1 MCAVL
6 FGGSS
11 LKLETATMAATD
23 PLERP
28 SRTTGMDH
36 SLSKGRLVSLKNSS
50 QTQWAEVGFLKLS
63 KWEAANQYFQMC
75 IYHAGTKV
83 THKKSGKHRNRLAP
97 CCPESRNGPDDL
109 RVKEHFTKD
118 GCLLNDRLQEGIQKG
133 LLSNMQKIFNP
144 GDGLLVIPLE
154 VWCTIATSCSTTR
167 PPPPRSV
174 PREPLSLLYLLVPYA
189 LSPSSL
195 GLSPP
200 PLELIPSFQTLLS
213 THPHH
218 QSVKPFKQ
226 GLSCYANGA
235 HTKFFNIIYSMSN
248 GSCKQPWER
257 TMSTT
262 STHNTTNEPGLANNI
277 TSKSSSKGWVEAADS
292 DPWAT
297 TETEWWA
304 PGDVSTRVYNHKV
317 LQGVPGSPRK
327 KTLTW
332 GNQDY
337 FPGMRSS
344 AQKWYMDDPPLVSFI
359 LCSAQQESWV

>member
-167 PPPPRSV
+167 PLPRSV

-200 PLELIPSFQTLLS
+200 PPLGIDSKLPDTAVHTPPS
-213 THPHH
+213 P
-218 QSVKPFKQ
+218 V
-226 GLSCYANGA
+226 
-235 HTKFFNIIYSMSN
+235 
-248 GSCKQPWER
+248 
-257 TMSTT
+257 
-262 STHNTTNEPGLANNI
+262 
-277 TSKSSSKGWVEAADS
+277 SKA
-292 DPWAT
+292 
-297 TETEWWA
+297 
-304 PGDVSTRVYNHKV
+304 
-317 LQGVPGSPRK
+317 
-327 KTLTW
+327 
-332 GNQDY
+332 
-337 FPGMRSS
+337 F
-344 AQKWYMDDPPLVSFI
+344 
-359 LCSAQQESWV
+359 

>member
-144 GDGLLVIPLE
+144 GDSLLVIPLE

-167 PPPPRSV
+167 PPPQVR
-174 PREPLSLLYLLVPYA
+174 A
-189 LSPSSL
+189 
-195 GLSPP
+195 
-200 PLELIPSFQTLLS
+200 
-213 THPHH
+213 
-218 QSVKPFKQ
+218 
-226 GLSCYANGA
+226 
-235 HTKFFNIIYSMSN
+235 
-248 GSCKQPWER
+248 
-257 TMSTT
+257 
-262 STHNTTNEPGLANNI
+262 
-277 TSKSSSKGWVEAADS
+277 
-292 DPWAT
+292 PWAT
-297 TETEWWA
+297 VSALSACAICSQPILSGPQPPPTPWNWFQA
-304 PGDVSTRVYNHKV
+304 PRHCCPHTPITS
-317 LQGVPGSPRK
+317 Q
-327 KTLTW
+327 
-332 GNQDY
+332 
-337 FPGMRSS
+337 
-344 AQKWYMDDPPLVSFI
+344 
-359 LCSAQQESWV
+359 

>member
-63 KWEAANQYFQMC
+63 KWEAENQYFQMC

-133 LLSNMQKIFNP
+133 LLSNMQKKIFNP

-167 PPPPRSV
+167 PPPGPC
-174 PREPLSLLYLLVPYA
+174 PLSHCLCSICLCHMLSAHPLWA
-189 LSPSSL
+189 SASPSSL
-195 GLSPP
+195 GIDSKLPDTAVHTPPSP
-200 PLELIPSFQTLLS
+200 
-213 THPHH
+213 
-218 QSVKPFKQ
+218 V
-226 GLSCYANGA
+226 
-235 HTKFFNIIYSMSN
+235 
-248 GSCKQPWER
+248 
-257 TMSTT
+257 
-262 STHNTTNEPGLANNI
+262 
-277 TSKSSSKGWVEAADS
+277 SKA
-292 DPWAT
+292 
-297 TETEWWA
+297 
-304 PGDVSTRVYNHKV
+304 
-317 LQGVPGSPRK
+317 
-327 KTLTW
+327 
-332 GNQDY
+332 
-337 FPGMRSS
+337 F
-344 AQKWYMDDPPLVSFI
+344 
-359 LCSAQQESWV
+359 

>member
-11 LKLETATMAATD
+11 LKHETATMAATD

-28 SRTTGMDH
+28 SRTTGTAH

-83 THKKSGKHRNRLAP
+83 TRKKSGKHRNRLAP

-144 GDGLLVIPLE
+144 GDGLQVIPLE

-167 PPPPRSV
+167 PPQVR
-174 PREPLSLLYLLVPYA
+174 A
-189 LSPSSL
+189 
-195 GLSPP
+195 
-200 PLELIPSFQTLLS
+200 
-213 THPHH
+213 
-218 QSVKPFKQ
+218 
-226 GLSCYANGA
+226 
-235 HTKFFNIIYSMSN
+235 
-248 GSCKQPWER
+248 
-257 TMSTT
+257 
-262 STHNTTNEPGLANNI
+262 
-277 TSKSSSKGWVEAADS
+277 
-292 DPWAT
+292 PWAT
-297 TETEWWA
+297 VSALAAYAACSQPIFSGLQPPPPRNWFQA
-304 PGDVSTRVYNHKV
+304 PRHCRPHTPITVTK
-317 LQGVPGSPRK
+317 
-327 KTLTW
+327 
-332 GNQDY
+332 
-337 FPGMRSS
+337 
-344 AQKWYMDDPPLVSFI
+344 A
-359 LCSAQQESWV
+359 

>member
-167 PPPPRSV
+167 PPPGPC
-174 PREPLSLLYLLVPYA
+174 PLSHCLCSICLCHM
-189 LSPSSL
+189 LSAHPLWASA
-195 GLSPP
+195 PP
-200 PLELIPSFQTLLS
+200 PWNWFQAPR
-213 THPHH
+213 HCCPHT
-218 QSVKPFKQ
+218 P
-226 GLSCYANGA
+226 
-235 HTKFFNIIYSMSN
+235 
-248 GSCKQPWER
+248 
-257 TMSTT
+257 
-262 STHNTTNEPGLANNI
+262 I
-277 TSKSSSKGWVEAADS
+277 TS
-292 DPWAT
+292 
-297 TETEWWA
+297 
-304 PGDVSTRVYNHKV
+304 
-317 LQGVPGSPRK
+317 Q
-327 KTLTW
+327 
-332 GNQDY
+332 
-337 FPGMRSS
+337 
-344 AQKWYMDDPPLVSFI
+344 
-359 LCSAQQESWV
+359 